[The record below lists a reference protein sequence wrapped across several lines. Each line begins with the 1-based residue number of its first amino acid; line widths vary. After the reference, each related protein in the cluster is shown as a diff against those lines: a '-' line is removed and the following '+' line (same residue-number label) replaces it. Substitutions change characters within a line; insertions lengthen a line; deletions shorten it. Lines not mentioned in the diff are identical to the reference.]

1 LLFGKPSKA
10 LQYANSKGINYVLF
24 VGEKELKSKKLKL
37 KDMSSG
43 KESNLGLNGIIKRL
57 I

>member
-1 LLFGKPSKA
+1 MFFA
-10 LQYANSKGINYVLF
+10 LSIGVRINYVLF